1 MDVAGEDGN
10 ATLATL
16 WGRRKIEALQD
27 SLVFGADPLQMK
39 AEVTRVALD
48 YGLLTPHT
56 SLVAVDRTPV
66 RLQNEALARGQ
77 VPSLLPAGSTTSVA
91 GFPATATSC
100 SSTTPRT
107 RSCAA
112 CASCMHARAACVA
125 LLPLAE
131 GGE

>member
-1 MDVAGEDGN
+1 M
-10 ATLATL
+10 
-16 WGRRKIEALQD
+16 
-27 SLVFGADPLQMK
+27 FGADPLQMK

-91 GFPATATSC
+91 GFPATATSWPLQLLL
-100 SSTTPRT
+100 S
-107 RSCAA
+107 AL
-112 CASCMHARAACVA
+112 A
-125 LLPLAE
+125 LLVSGALFFNPGTRLPVRSSPAQH
-131 GGE
+131 